1 MSAPEDGL
9 ARDETVESAD
19 LKGARGE
26 LVEALLLES
35 REELERIDLKAS
47 ILLSVCSLALAA
59 LVHAAAYLHWDP
71 RELVGFQWFLWAGMA
86 IGGAALVALAAA
98 VWPKLGHNEGEITY
112 FGHVAQFKE
121 LEKLNSA
128 LDQEVE
134 ANPSHADHAAK
145 RLLAMGRIIYDKY
158 RYIRWGMVLF
168 GVSMLLC
175 VVAVVRALTI

>member
-9 ARDETVESAD
+9 AGNEKVESAD

-26 LVEALLLES
+26 LVEALLVES

-86 IGGAALVALAAA
+86 FGGAALVALAAA
-98 VWPKLGHNEGEITY
+98 VWPKLGHSEGEITY

-121 LEKLNSA
+121 LKELNSA
-128 LDQEVE
+128 LDHEVST
-134 ANPSHADHAAK
+134 NPSRADHAAK
-145 RLLAMGRIIYDKY
+145 RLLAMSSIIYDKY
-158 RYIRWGMVLF
+158 RYIRWGMGLF
-168 GVSMLLC
+168 GVSGIPC
-175 VVAVVRALTI
+175 AVAAVRALTI